1 MASPLNVV
9 DSILIHTIFQAQSTF
24 GAVNNAGAGPTTP
37 QPLSFTLNNV
47 LYSVLWTSVF
57 KTLTAPIE
65 KLDYIT

>member
-24 GAVNNAGAGPTTP
+24 GAVNNASAGPTTP